1 MKSIKQ
7 QYIDLREGRMT
18 QHNFM
23 RSLRMSMPQYITN
36 VTSFK
41 DSVRIL
47 KNKGIL
53 NENIDELYAAAPDP
67 IEVALKYYLTKK
79 NYSYTEA
86 IRAVAAE
93 EGIDEETLASQYPQ
107 DRVDIEGYEPEE
119 NDDEIAAMIAK
130 AEEEEANK

>member
-18 QHNFM
+18 QQNFM
-23 RSLRMSMPQYITN
+23 RSLRMSMPQYVTN

-53 NENIDELYAAAPDP
+53 NEAMGGDP
-67 IEVALKYYLTKK
+67 IEATLKSYLAKG
-79 NYSYTEA
+79 NSYAEA
-86 IRAVAAE
+86 IELTAAE
-93 EGIDEETLASQYPQ
+93 QGISVENLVEAYNKAQQQQGQY
-107 DRVDIEGYEPEE
+107 
-119 NDDEIAAMIAK
+119 
-130 AEEEEANK
+130 